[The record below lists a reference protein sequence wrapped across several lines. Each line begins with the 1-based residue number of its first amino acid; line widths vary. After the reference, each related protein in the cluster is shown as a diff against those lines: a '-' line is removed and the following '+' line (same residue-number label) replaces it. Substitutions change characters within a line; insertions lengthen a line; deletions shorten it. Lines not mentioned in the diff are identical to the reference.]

1 MIGFGWLT
9 REVPPVRLLRKGKQ
23 QVPKGSRIV
32 EKPAGQGTDL
42 KQGGDSKA
50 FLHTLDRVSVAW
62 FAGHR
67 RNYSEVT
74 EWLLAMETAEL
85 MNASGR
91 TVAFVGEGTEI
102 EVNRLVDDELLPGR
116 FCWKTKDRREFD
128 LLGAAAA
135 LRLNRKFKDL
145 LTKQARRDLLEHLD
159 AEYLVKLRKALRP
172 ETDISGDLIAADP
185 LTGTK
190 YIIEFKDLSLNVT
203 REINE
208 VSSRILLIAAAE
220 DSITV
225 DPEIMGGIP
234 VFRGSRLPI
243 ETAIASMD
251 AGVTLDDMIGDYP
264 FLDADRVEL
273 ARLYLRLHPRSGR
286 PRKTS
291 RLGNYRVVRTVHIL
305 KDEV

>member
-1 MIGFGWLT
+1 MMGKSAEHG
-9 REVPPVRLLRKGKQ
+9 RAGLRHG
-23 QVPKGSRIV
+23 
-32 EKPAGQGTDL
+32 A
-42 KQGGDSKA
+42 DSNA
-50 FLHTLDRVSVAW
+50 VLHTLDRVSVARV
-62 FAGHR
+62 AGHR

-74 EWLLAMETAEL
+74 EWLLAMETAAL

-91 TVAFVGEGTEI
+91 AVAFVGEGTEI
-102 EVNRLVDDELLPGR
+102 EVNRLVDDELLPSR
-116 FCWKTKDRREFD
+116 FCWKTRDRREFD

-159 AEYLVKLRKALRP
+159 TEYLIKLRQVLRS
-172 ETDISGDLIAADP
+172 ETDTASDLALADP
-185 LTGTK
+185 LTGTN
-190 YIIEFKDLSLNVT
+190 YIIEFKDLTLNVT

-208 VSSRILLIAAAE
+208 VSARILLIVAAE

-225 DPEIMGGIP
+225 DPEIMGGLP

-243 ETAIASMD
+243 ETAVASMD
-251 AGVTLDDMIGDYP
+251 AGVTLDDMIEDYP

-291 RLGNYRVVRTVHIL
+291 GMEKYRVVRTVRIL

>member
-1 MIGFGWLT
+1 M
-9 REVPPVRLLRKGKQ
+9 VGKSARQ
-23 QVPKGSRIV
+23 G
-32 EKPAGQGTDL
+32 EAGL
-42 KQGGDSKA
+42 KQRVGSVD
-50 FLHTLDRVSVAW
+50 FLHPFDRVSVAW
-62 FAGHR
+62 VAGHR
-67 RNYSEVT
+67 RNCSEVT

-85 MNASGR
+85 MSASGR
-91 TVAFVGEGTEI
+91 TVAFVGEGSEI
-102 EVNRLVDDELLPGR
+102 EVNRLVDDELLPAR

-159 AEYLVKLRKALRP
+159 AEYLLKLRKVLRP
-172 ETDISGDLIAADP
+172 ETDTAGDLAAADP
-185 LTGTK
+185 VTGTN

-208 VSSRILLIAAAE
+208 VSARILLVGAAE

-243 ETAIASMD
+243 ETAITSMD
-251 AGVTLDDMIGDYP
+251 AGVTLDEMIEDYP

-273 ARLYLRLHPRSGR
+273 ARLYLRLHPRTGR

-291 RLGNYRVVRTVHIL
+291 GPGNYRVVRTVHIL